1 MRRLEMCVIRSS
13 EVKYPCTFTSTVPL
27 SGRHKPN
34 GGERAWLFRTTGR
47 YLWGCSGLSYAVLC
61 PPSGKRAHIPC
72 TGAFV

>member
-13 EVKYPCTFTSTVPL
+13 EVKYPCTFPSTVPL

-47 YLWGCSGLSYAVLC
+47 YLWGCSGLSYAVL
-61 PPSGKRAHIPC
+61 SGMRHRGNSGSLALC
-72 TGAFV
+72 ED